1 MNTNYATQM
10 VQQLEAKGESKDYII
25 GFLIATI
32 NGLSYLENEKVEE
45 YLKRSVEH
53 AQG

>member
-1 MNTNYATQM
+1 MNTNYATQI

-32 NGLSYLENEKVEE
+32 NGLSYLENKKVEE
-45 YLKRSVEH
+45 YLKRSVKH